1 MVSTETSIEEGR
13 DWARLL
19 SGLVGIFVLFHW
31 SAAEFGSDRGQRG
44 LLIAALV
51 IAATIATDQILL
63 RRPRS
68 GLIHRLGLGRP
79 SVESIVVA
87 SAAAT
92 LLLLV
97 ALFIVLT
104 QPRGQPATFYPGW
117 IGLLPGLFAQA
128 GIAEEVLFR
137 AYLFGQVRIGRT
149 FWYAAAL
156 SMLPFVGVHLLM
168 FATTP
173 WPVALAALVLA
184 AVISFPQAYL
194 FELGR
199 NTVWAPALIHFVI
212 QATPKVLVFSGDAQ
226 TFPLIWITA
235 SILVPLVVL
244 ARKTD

>member
-1 MVSTETSIEEGR
+1 MISTEARIEGG
-13 DWARLL
+13 WGWTRLL
-19 SGLVGIFVLFHW
+19 SGLVGVFVLFHW
-31 SAAEFGSDRGQRG
+31 SAGKLGSDRGQRG

-51 IAATIATDQILL
+51 IAATMAADLILL

-68 GLIHRLGLGRP
+68 GAIRRLGLGRP
-79 SVESIVVA
+79 SVQSIVMAVFA
-87 SAAAT
+87 VS

-97 ALFIVLT
+97 TLGLMLA
-104 QPRGQPATFYPGW
+104 QPRAHAATFYPDW

-149 FWYAAAL
+149 FWRAAAL

-168 FATTP
+168 FAITP
-173 WPVALAALVLA
+173 WPVALAALVLS

-194 FELGR
+194 FELGG
-199 NTVWAPALIHFVI
+199 NTVWAPALLHFVI
-212 QATPKVLVFSGDAQ
+212 QAVPKVIVFPADAQ
-226 TFPLIWITA
+226 TFALIWITA
-235 SILVPLVVL
+235 SILVPLIVF